1 MPLLMQLPLFI
12 WIKESI
18 KIPVNVIRIFWIQTL
33 RLNDSEISKT
43 SVLFQKHTFN
53 NTYLFDIFFLKL
65 KSQKKNPDE
74 ISSGP
79 LFL

>member
-43 SVLFQKHTFN
+43 SVLFQKHTSFIK
-53 NTYLFDIFFLKL
+53 D
-65 KSQKKNPDE
+65 
-74 ISSGP
+74 
-79 LFL
+79 